1 MQEADIVNFHTNKR
15 GGQGAEANDS
25 VVVAPEIINET
36 AAVELTTPLPVSHD
50 PFKEEH
56 VLPEQLGDKLEARLP
71 NLRQTLEKSIETPKD
86 MDEQDI
92 AKANPL
98 RDGRELKG
106 GSYERLLRQRDTAIK
121 AELRQSFATTSAPV
135 PLCSVQ

>member
-1 MQEADIVNFHTNKR
+1 MLTSILIN
-15 GGQGAEANDS
+15 GGQGAGANDS

-36 AAVELTTPLPVSHD
+36 AAVERTTPLPVSHD

-71 NLRQTLEKSIETPKD
+71 NLRQTLEMSIETPKD

-106 GSYERLLRQRDTAIK
+106 GSYERLVRQRDAAIK